1 MKDYRKEIT
10 DQVKQTMM
18 IAQDGRCPVP
28 VPLAE
33 LIIGQMVEDASN
45 LKDCVN
51 ELCLK
56 CGTYRDPE
64 SKHYICGS
72 CRWKAVKEGFR

>member
-1 MKDYRKEIT
+1 MKDYRQEIT
-10 DQVKQTMM
+10 GQLKQAKM

-28 VPLAE
+28 VPLVE
-33 LIIGQMVEDASN
+33 LTIGQMVEDAAN

-56 CGTYRDPE
+56 CGSYHEAYAGACD
-64 SKHYICGS
+64 G
-72 CRWKAVKEGFR
+72 CRWKEIKEGFR

>member
-18 IAQDGRCPVP
+18 IATDGRCPVP

-56 CGTYRDPE
+56 CGNYHE
-64 SKHYICGS
+64 SYLGACDG

>member
-1 MKDYRKEIT
+1 MKDYRKPIT
-10 DQVKQTMM
+10 DQIKQAMM

-33 LIIGQMVEDASN
+33 LIIEQMTEDAST

-51 ELCLK
+51 ELCYQ
-56 CGTYRDPE
+56 CGKYHTAYE
-64 SKHYICGS
+64 GS
-72 CRWKAVKEGFR
+72 CDGCRWLTVKEGFR